1 VYNCC
6 RVRISLGLK
15 PLSTENESDKQRKA
29 QQEREAQKAEEDKA
43 AKAAALAE
51 HVNAYGSSL
60 ASSGLAFLLSKINCC
75 ISHNPRSATITQL

>member
-1 VYNCC
+1 MYNCS

-51 HVNAYGSSL
+51 RVNAYGSSL
-60 ASSGLAFLLSKINCC
+60 ASSGLALLLSKIYCC
-75 ISHNPRSATITQL
+75 IFHNPRSATITQL

>member
-1 VYNCC
+1 M
-6 RVRISLGLK
+6 RISLGLK

-51 HVNAYGSSL
+51 RVKEYGSSL
-60 ASSGLAFLLSKINCC
+60 LSSGLALPLPKTHCC
-75 ISHNPRSATITQL
+75 ISHNPKFATITITEL

>member
-1 VYNCC
+1 MDDGC
-6 RVRISLGLK
+6 RLRISLGLK

-51 HVNAYGSSL
+51 RVNAYGSSL
-60 ASSGLAFLLSKINCC
+60 ASSGLALLLSNIYCC
-75 ISHNPRSATITQL
+75 IFYNPRSATITQL